1 MFYHV
6 ASRVTQL
13 NPQQVAVNLRQNV
26 AGGLHITL
34 MSYKLF
40 IPGPIAVS
48 DKTLRAM
55 AQPMIG
61 HRSTDF
67 VALYNSIQ
75 PDLQALFYTKDP
87 VYLSTSSAW
96 GVMEGAL
103 RNVCQ
108 KKVLNCMNGAFSDKW
123 NDVALRIGKQA
134 TALKFDWGQPV
145 DPEAVRKELAT
156 GAYDCVT
163 IIHNETSTGTMSDI
177 NALAAVLREFPDV
190 VSIIDTV
197 SSFTVVPIKK
207 DELGIDIIITGSQ
220 KALAMPPGLA
230 LITVSKKALDRAA
243 KATDRGYYFDLIEF
257 QKNHENGMTPSTP
270 AIALIYALKSKL
282 EDIKAEGIDAR
293 YARHARLNKK
303 VQEFIFSKG
312 FKLFPKEG
320 FGSVALNCFANT
332 QNIDLG
338 ALNKILKS
346 EHKLVID
353 GGYGKLKGKTF
364 RISNMGDETDETIDA
379 LIKSLD
385 AALAKTPKAAA

>member
-1 MFYHV
+1 MEALMPAMKV
-6 ASRVTQL
+6 DGLRRVNCFRSAYAPTS
-13 NPQQVAVNLRQNV
+13 
-26 AGGLHITL
+26 

-48 DKTLRAM
+48 EKTLRAM

-75 PDLQALFYTKDP
+75 PELQALASTKDP

-123 NDVALRIGKQA
+123 NDVALRCGLAA

-145 DPEAVRKELAT
+145 DPEAIRRELAT
-156 GAYDCVT
+156 GGYDAIT
-163 IIHNETSTGTMSDI
+163 LIHNETSCGCMSDLPAI
-177 NALAAVLREFPDV
+177 MAVLRDFPEV
-190 VSIIDTV
+190 ISIVDTV
-197 SSFTVVPIKK
+197 SSFSVLPINK
-207 DELGIDIIITGSQ
+207 DELGIDILITGSQ
-220 KALAMPPGLA
+220 KALALPPGLA
-230 LITVSKKALDRAA
+230 LCSVSNRALDRAA
-243 KATDRGYYFDLIEF
+243 KCPTRGYYFDLIEF

-270 AIALIYALKSKL
+270 VIPLIYALKSKL
-282 EDIKAEGIDAR
+282 DDIKAEGITAR
-293 YARHARLNKK
+293 FARHARLNAT
-303 VQEFIFSKG
+303 VRDFVFAKG
-312 FKLFPKEG
+312 FKLFPKDG
-320 FGSVALNCFANT
+320 YGSLSLNCFANT

-346 EHKLVID
+346 KHGLVID

-364 RISNMGDETDETIDA
+364 RISNMGDETDETIA
-379 LIKSLD
+379 AMLKSLD
-385 AALAKTPKAAA
+385 AALAETPKLAA